1 MAKQRRSFSTE
12 FKREA
17 ASLVVDQGYS
27 VAEAARAVD
36 VGPSPL
42 RRWVE
47 LLREVIEEIIQ
58 EFDIELLSP
67 NTKPLPMVPRCRG
80 YMMEDGRPRYYL
92 LARFRLP
99 NGSERYLLEIDTS
112 DNRKRLSTRVLEF
125 DVGIDAQ
132 KAIAGI
138 QRSTVKSSL
147 RWPRTM
153 AKCCARLHSVHHP
166 KEMEVGVDQPKIRSW
181 KQRLYHALSR

>member
-1 MAKQRRSFSTE
+1 
-12 FKREA
+12 
-17 ASLVVDQGYS
+17 
-27 VAEAARAVD
+27 
-36 VGPSPL
+36 
-42 RRWVE
+42 
-47 LLREVIEEIIQ
+47 
-58 EFDIELLSP
+58 
-67 NTKPLPMVPRCRG
+67 
-80 YMMEDGRPRYYL
+80 MMEDGRPRYYL

-125 DVGIDAQ
+125 DAGIDAQ